1 GLVSPSAS
9 KLILT
14 APGIAFGSAYEKV
27 VVPSE
32 SVSVSFA
39 AWTFFKLYF
48 TLFPMK
54 IIPPFQ
60 MSRGLHRV
68 FRSRSRP
75 LFCHKKYRAYP
86 ARLPAS
92 ARQTN
97 LCCLCTVRYSH
108 C

>member
-1 GLVSPSAS
+1 
-9 KLILT
+9 LT

-48 TLFPMK
+48 TLFPMN
-54 IIPPFQ
+54 IIPPIQ
-60 MSRGLHRV
+60 MSKGLHRV

-75 LFCHKKYRAYP
+75 LFYHKKYPVYP
-86 ARLPAS
+86 TRLPAS
-92 ARQTN
+92 VPQPDP
-97 LCCLCTVRYSH
+97 CCLCTVQYSH
-108 C
+108 Y